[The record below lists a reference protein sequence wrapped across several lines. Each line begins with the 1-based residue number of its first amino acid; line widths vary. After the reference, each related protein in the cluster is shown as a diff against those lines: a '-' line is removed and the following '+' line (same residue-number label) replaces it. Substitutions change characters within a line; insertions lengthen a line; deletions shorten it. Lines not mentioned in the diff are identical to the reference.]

1 MRFSPSFLISA
12 IFLAS
17 ATALFVPFAMRPTM
31 LAQKSS
37 SSEPANQSTPI
48 SSSSL
53 GNGEKRGGIL
63 QKLNL
68 TRDQFLKV
76 SAVRKQ
82 YQPLILSQA
91 RTVQTLQAKLRSLM
105 ASSAE
110 SSEVKTTF
118 QELQKR
124 RQELQQLRFDSS
136 LATRQ
141 VLTLDQRKMFKAEL
155 DKRRLERHVQK

>member
-17 ATALFVPFAMRPTM
+17 ATALFMPFAVRPAM
-31 LAQKSS
+31 LMQKSS
-37 SSEPANQSTPI
+37 SSEPADQSTPI

-53 GNGEKRGGIL
+53 GNGEKRGRIL

-110 SSEVKTTF
+110 SSEVKATF
-118 QELQKR
+118 RELQKR

-141 VLTLDQRKMFKAEL
+141 ILTLDQRKMFEAEL
-155 DKRRLERHVQK
+155 DKRRLERRAQK

>member
-1 MRFSPSFLISA
+1 MRFSPILLISA

-17 ATALFVPFAMRPTM
+17 ATALAAPFVLRPIG
-31 LAQKSS
+31 ADRKSLP
-37 SSEPANQSTPI
+37 SEPLAPSTFV
-48 SSSSL
+48 
-53 GNGEKRGGIL
+53 GNTFPRRTVKQGRIL

-68 TRDQFLKV
+68 TRDQFLKI

-91 RTVQTLQAKLRSLM
+91 RMVQNLQAKLRSLM
-105 ASSAE
+105 AGSAD
-110 SSEVKTTF
+110 SSEVKATF
-118 QELQKR
+118 QQLQKR

-141 VLTLDQRKMFKAEL
+141 ILTPDQRKTFEAEL
-155 DKRRLERHVQK
+155 NKRRLERRAQR